1 MGEITRDEAMR
12 VLMEEIVVSEPLAE
26 QEVERYTSR
35 NPGQATS
42 YFCGYSRLLEL
53 RTDTERMLGERFDRL
68 AFNDFI
74 LSQGLLPPS
83 LLRQAVLEEF
93 VAETE

>member
-1 MGEITRDEAMR
+1 MR
-12 VLMEEIVVSEPLAE
+12 VLTHDVVFSEPLAE

-35 NPGQATS
+35 SPGQATS

-53 RTDTERMLGERFDRL
+53 RADVERLLGDDFDRQ

-74 LSQGLLPPS
+74 LAQGLVPPA
-83 LLRQAVLEEF
+83 LLRQAVMNEF
-93 VAETE
+93 VGGS

>member
-1 MGEITRDEAMR
+1 MGEITTGEAMQ
-12 VLMEEIVVSEPLAE
+12 VLREEVVVSEPLAE

-53 RTDTERMLGERFDRL
+53 RTDTERMLGEQFDRQ
-68 AFNDFI
+68 AFNDFV
-74 LSQGLLPPS
+74 LSQGLLPPPPRPVT
-83 LLRQAVLEEF
+83 LIAPLFGL
-93 VAETE
+93 